1 MTAASTLS
9 LTARVAFWEGVL
21 ERMGAIGDNRLNK
34 DERVAARRAIH
45 KVVPWVME
53 QERKRMELLKAQS
66 ELESGQRMRSSTER
80 EIADYEKT
88 AREIAERLPG
98 MKAESAEL
106 AAALLET
113 GLRIAK
119 LNQG

>member
-1 MTAASTLS
+1 
-9 LTARVAFWEGVL
+9 
-21 ERMGAIGDNRLNK
+21 
-34 DERVAARRAIH
+34 
-45 KVVPWVME
+45 ME
-53 QERKRMELLKAQS
+53 SERKRLELLTAQS
-66 ELESGQRMRSSTER
+66 EFESGQRMRSSTER